1 MDDKSDIIID
11 THSSNITEFN
21 LEAIMT
27 IFTYY
32 TMTVCEY
39 TLPLITDILNVPLII
54 FLSIKLCSQISHNE
68 CCTVYGFPTLL

>member
-1 MDDKSDIIID
+1 MDDKSHIIID

-32 TMTVCEY
+32 DS
-39 TLPLITDILNVPLII
+39 L
-54 FLSIKLCSQISHNE
+54 
-68 CCTVYGFPTLL
+68 